1 MTYVPRS
8 PRRSTTLRAVVG
20 GEQRGRVRDMS
31 TSGLFVETQAP
42 LLPGAPVAVVPLC
55 GELDGERLPAE
66 VVRVGKGGLALRFVG
81 LDVDRRQSLRALLT
95 DGASARAVRRPSPVR
110 HALPAVPAGAP
121 VLLLTD
127 EISEVHELPAAAT
140 TLSTSGSATAEQQVE
155 LHAELQAL
163 EDQLIE
169 LGLRNARILDE
180 NAALALR
187 VRALEARVAMRAR
200 LEQDLFEAY
209 DTIEELERQNDRL
222 IARIIDG
229 R

>member
-20 GEQRGRVRDMS
+20 GEERGRVRDMS

-127 EISEVHELPAAAT
+127 EISEVHELPSAAAP
-140 TLSTSGSATAEQQVE
+140 LSASGSATAGLQ
-155 LHAELQAL
+155 AELQEL
-163 EDQLIE
+163 EDQLVE
-169 LGLRNARILDE
+169 LGRRNARILDE